1 MEEASGKSG
10 HADFGGVDVACKWH
24 SKFKALLIGTHLAK
38 KLVWA
43 KANVGEW
50 LKVRSGARRGTE
62 DSRLWAWAPV

>member
-1 MEEASGKSG
+1 MQTL
-10 HADFGGVDVACKWH
+10 GGVDVACKWH

-50 LKVRSGARRGTE
+50 LKVRSGARR
-62 DSRLWAWAPV
+62 